1 MTKPRSDSKLFTLP
15 VADQLWIFELL
26 KRVSYKAAQAAISA
40 KLEIDVSIAVLSNAW
55 KEWSRKELEERVLK
69 SKGASDDVLEL
80 IDNPDQLDAALA
92 LALKQ
97 SAFEMVMQGGDP
109 KTIKNFCTILLNDQ
123 KLKHDI
129 EKLTN
134 ALKTAQ
140 EKALDALFADIKGNP
155 KAEKLF
161 FQMRDALT
169 GATDE
174 AVKNL
179 K

>member
-26 KRVSYKAAQAAISA
+26 KRVSYKAAQAAISE
-40 KLEIDVSIAVLSNAW
+40 KLKIDVSIAVLSNAW
-55 KEWSRKELEERVLK
+55 QEWSRKELEERVLK
-69 SKGASDDVLEL
+69 SKGAADDVLQL

-123 KLKHDI
+123 KLKHEQASLDLKLRQYEDQISAMKNDLAKGKASGGMTVEAI
-129 EKLTN
+129 E
-134 ALKTAQ
+134 
-140 EKALDALFADIKGNP
+140 
-155 KAEKLF
+155 
-161 FQMRDALT
+161 QM
-169 GATDE
+169 E
-174 AVKNL
+174 ANL
-179 K
+179 KLL

>member
-40 KLEIDVSIAVLSNAW
+40 KLEIDVSISSLSDAW
-55 KEWSRKELEERVLK
+55 QTWSRKELEERVLK
-69 SKGASDDVLEL
+69 SKGAADDVLQL

-123 KLKHDI
+123 KLKHGQD
-129 EKLTN
+129 
-134 ALKTAQ
+134 
-140 EKALDALFADIKGNP
+140 ALDLKLRQYEDQITGMKNDLAKG
-155 KAEKLF
+155 KASGGMTVEAIE
-161 FQMRDALT
+161 QM
-169 GATDE
+169 E
-174 AVKNL
+174 ANL
-179 K
+179 KLL

>member
-40 KLEIDVSIAVLSNAW
+40 KLNIDVSVAVLANAW
-55 KEWSRKELEERVLK
+55 QEWSRKELEERVLK
-69 SKGASDDVLEL
+69 SKGAADDVLQL

-123 KLKHDI
+123 KLKQDDKKI
-129 EKLTN
+129 
-134 ALKTAQ
+134 ALQ
-140 EKALDALFADIKGNP
+140 ERRLKQ
-155 KAEKLF
+155 AEE
-161 FQMRDALT
+161 A
-169 GATDE
+169 E
-174 AVKNL
+174 AVVKNADL
-179 K
+179 SPEDRDKRMKEIFGL